1 MRHLVC
7 VGVWFVPGG
16 SRASGNGWK
25 IDGIGLIEEIRA
37 KPGRLGEA
45 RAVKTLRVQG
55 LQVFASKKIRGA
67 ILVLT
72 GRAPDFD
79 VYQPAAVWMYIRRN
93 LSVSWAVV

>member
-1 MRHLVC
+1 M
-7 VGVWFVPGG
+7 
-16 SRASGNGWK
+16 
-25 IDGIGLIEEIRA
+25 
-37 KPGRLGEA
+37 
-45 RAVKTLRVQG
+45 KTLRVQG